1 MFAMFEKGGP
11 IMWPLLLA
19 SITGMT
25 VVFER
30 ILFVW
35 MQKAAERKESRKKIF
50 YFVERGEL
58 DQAKAAGEKL
68 KDPVVKML
76 ISGLKHKQTLQTA
89 LYASASTELKKY
101 ERGLPV
107 LDTIITL
114 APLLGLLGTVTGM
127 IRAFGLLG
135 GAELE
140 APAAITGGIAEALI
154 ATAFGLGIAIF
165 CLIPFNWLNAYV
177 ENMRHQME
185 NAGSLLESLLAKSK
199 SERGFYEAPS
209 ELRQAARAH

>member
-1 MFAMFEKGGP
+1 MFELFHKGGP

-19 SITGMT
+19 SFIGMT

-30 ILFVW
+30 LLFIYT
-35 MQKAAERKESRKKIF
+35 QKRLEKPESRKRIF
-50 YFVERGEL
+50 YCLENCDM
-58 DQAKAAGEKL
+58 DQAKVIGEKL
-68 KDPVVKML
+68 KDPVIRML
-76 ISGLKHKQTLQTA
+76 MSGLKHPHALQTA
-89 LYASASTELKKY
+89 LFSSASSELKKY
-101 ERGLPV
+101 ERGISV

-135 GAELE
+135 ASELD

-165 CLIPFNWLNAYV
+165 CLIPFNWLNSCV
-177 ENMRHQME
+177 DNMRHQME
-185 NAGSLLESLLAKSK
+185 SAGSLLESIMAKI
-199 SERGFYEAPS
+199 ERDNHETPS
-209 ELRQAARAH
+209 EFHKASR

>member
-1 MFAMFEKGGP
+1 MFELFHKGGP
-11 IMWPLLLA
+11 IMWPLLAA
-19 SITGMT
+19 SMMGMT

-30 ILFVW
+30 IFFVFT
-35 MQKAAERKESRKKIF
+35 QKRAEKPESRKKIF
-50 YFVERGEL
+50 YCLESGDLE
-58 DQAKAAGEKL
+58 QAKVAGEKS

-76 ISGLKHKQTLQTA
+76 MSGLKHPLTLQTA
-89 LYASASTELKKY
+89 LYASANAELKKY
-101 ERGLPV
+101 ERGVAV

-135 GAELE
+135 ASELE
-140 APAAITGGIAEALI
+140 APSAITGGIAEALI

-165 CLIPFNWLNAYV
+165 SLIPFNWLNAYV

-185 NAGSLLESLLAKSK
+185 NAGSLLENLMAKL
-199 SERGFYEAPS
+199 ERENHETPSGF
-209 ELRQAARAH
+209 RKAAR